1 MARACSSRYAPLIQL
16 RKPLDDSALKKYP
29 VIRPA
34 VICAGM
40 NRRDALV
47 PIRLQGLHKGIRL
60 RGKTVIDEVDWDQA
74 GVSDGRDGG
83 RGGAVSVLRARF
95 EQSRRFRSLKVWMR
109 GVAGVIAGGVS
120 RGGAGVSNSRLR
132 GFLFGSL

>member
-60 RGKTVIDEVDWDQA
+60 RGKTVIDWDQA

-83 RGGAVSVLRARF
+83 RGGAVSVLRARVRAVASVPEF
-95 EQSRRFRSLKVWMR
+95 EGLDELQSVWY
-109 GVAGVIAGGVS
+109 
-120 RGGAGVSNSRLR
+120 GADW
-132 GFLFGSL
+132 